1 MHDFM
6 NFRYMTGNEIL
17 LNMKNAEHFRHG
29 ELCNSLYELARRLD
43 LPANK
48 NMKDIEW
55 EKHEYVNRALNQT
68 IKKLC
73 NFNVKKFISTNFKKT
88 NCLYL
93 SSIK

>member
-1 MHDFM
+1 
-6 NFRYMTGNEIL
+6 
-17 LNMKNAEHFRHG
+17 MKNAEHFRHG

-48 NMKDIEW
+48 DMKDIEW

-73 NFNVKKFISTNFKKT
+73 NFNVKKNFD
-88 NCLYL
+88 LYY
-93 SSIK
+93 